1 MARNIAESYDET
13 VAVQG
18 QKVAVIAA
26 GRVAGAV
33 PAGDIETGKFRRFAR
48 QQPLLNLLGNTQR
61 IFQPLF
67 LDMFLD
73 QIVRPLTETA
83 SQIDLQIKA
92 MLEDQEFVLAQ
103 EDEVPNQ
110 YQKLVADYFKAL
122 SEAEG
127 SQ

>member
-1 MARNIAESYDET
+1 MDSGYRRWIESIRNAESLLPDENANRPRLT
-13 VAVQG
+13 G
-18 QKVAVIAA
+18 I
-26 GRVAGAV
+26 RE
-33 PAGDIETGKFRRFAR
+33 DIERMRRDYRRHTVPPQF
-48 QQPLLNLLGNTQR
+48 
-61 IFQPLF
+61 
-67 LDMFLD
+67 DMFLD
-73 QIVRPLTETA
+73 RIVRPLTETA